1 MQARAEAPCVHS
13 TIDRDSERSR
23 AAKSQVRELDAST
36 RSHSRSSRDKR
47 RKSGQITTS
56 FRQAQACPTV
66 TRVRYARK
74 EEGAKGDTDY
84 TPRKRGLDNS

>member
-13 TIDRDSERSR
+13 TIDRDSERSQ

-47 RKSGQITTS
+47 RPEKRPDHYIFQTSSGLPD
-56 FRQAQACPTV
+56 RNENALC
-66 TRVRYARK
+66 K
-74 EEGAKGDTDY
+74 KGG
-84 TPRKRGLDNS
+84 RGKRGYGLHYSETRT